1 MHTQGKA
8 TEADGSAAG
17 GARVRLIATANNG
30 RRTLVNE
37 IVTADDDGE
46 IVELVELDQQINC
59 LKFTVSMRCV
69 LLYYGENVLCKGHNV
84 LCVKAGV
91 FSLQISPAVR
101 ERSCNRQA
109 VCFSPAPMYS
119 PTDSFLQLTHVSSS
133 SELMV
138 MVPFV

>member
-17 GARVRLIATANNG
+17 GAKVRLIATANNG

-59 LKFTVSMRCV
+59 LKFTVSVRCV
-69 LLYYGENVLCKGHNV
+69 LLYYGENILCKRHNV
-84 LCVKAGV
+84 LCVQSRCFFLAD
-91 FSLQISPAVR
+91 ISRSER
-101 ERSCNRQA
+101 E
-109 VCFSPAPMYS
+109 V
-119 PTDSFLQLTHVSSS
+119 V
-133 SELMV
+133 
-138 MVPFV
+138 